1 MRILH
6 VALRYPPASGGTETY
21 IHEIVERTRNTPAKY
36 DVRVLTSK
44 MRTHGPISELDPN
57 LLLDDPLYVQRLH
70 HQATPLI
77 SYPRLQAL
85 KYYLSHHQ
93 PDIVEAYS
101 FWYQPA
107 NAAAHWTKKN
117 RRPFIFHPLYYEN
130 DTRRK
135 PLWQLYK
142 NIIGRRTFAL
152 ADVVVVISPFE
163 QSLIEKAGF
172 SVKRFELIPP
182 GIEIKKYS
190 QSYPSP
196 FTAKKITG
204 DILLTVGRIAKGKGL
219 IDVVNSL
226 PTILKEH
233 PNTQWVVIGE
243 DFGAKKFLKRR
254 AKELAISDHIHWL
267 GKLPEEEKIAAM
279 QHATLL
285 LHPSHYEAFGIAPA
299 EALAAST
306 PVVARNIAAV
316 PYVVPDN
323 KAGLLFTTNNEL
335 AAHVSTLLINPTL
348 RQQLGQQGQQ
358 HVAANFTWEKSINKL
373 LKLYDELAAR

>member
-1 MRILH
+1 MRIVH

-21 IHEIVERTRNTPAKY
+21 VHEIVERTRNMEAKR

-44 MRTHGPISELDPN
+44 MRTHGPISELDPG
-57 LLLDDPLYVQRLH
+57 LLLDDPLHVQRLH
-70 HQATPLI
+70 HLATPFI
-77 SYPRLQAL
+77 TYPRLQAL
-85 KYYLSHHQ
+85 PYYLTHHN

-107 NAAAHWTKKN
+107 DTAARWASQN

-142 NIIGRRTFAL
+142 KTIGRRTFAA
-152 ADVVVVISPFE
+152 ADMVVVISPHE

-172 SVKRFELIPP
+172 PVKRFELIPP
-182 GIEIKKYS
+182 GINMEKYTH
-190 QSYPSP
+190 PKPDP
-196 FTAKKITG
+196 FTAKNITG
-204 DILLTVGRIAKGKGL
+204 EILLTVGRVAKGKGL

-226 PTILKEH
+226 PTILKEY
-233 PNTQWVVIGE
+233 PNAQWVVIGE

-254 AKELAISDHIHWL
+254 AKELSVSEHIHWL

-285 LHPSHYEAFGIAPA
+285 LHPSHYEAFGIVLA
-299 EALAAST
+299 EALACGT

-316 PYVVPDN
+316 PYVAPHN
-323 KAGLLFTTNNEL
+323 QAGLLFTTNDEL
-335 AAHVSTLLINPTL
+335 ATHVSTLLKNPTL
-348 RQQLGQQGQQ
+348 RRQLGQQGQH
-358 HVAANFTWEKSINKL
+358 HVAANFTWDKSVGKL
-373 LKLYDELAAR
+373 LKLYDELGPH

>member
-1 MRILH
+1 MRIVH
-6 VALRYPPASGGTETY
+6 TALRYPPASGGTETY
-21 IHEIVERTRNTPAKY
+21 VHEIVERTHNTLARH

-44 MRTHGPISELDPN
+44 MRTHGPVSELDPS
-57 LLLDDPLYVQRLH
+57 LLLDDSLYVQRLH
-70 HQATPLI
+70 HQATPLL

-85 KYYLSHHQ
+85 KYYLSHHN

-107 NAAAHWTKKN
+107 DAAARWAKKN

-135 PLWQLYK
+135 PIWQLYK
-142 NIIGRRTFAL
+142 HTRGRRTFAA

-172 SVKRFELIPP
+172 PVKRFELIPP

-190 QSYPSP
+190 QLYPNP
-196 FTAKKITG
+196 FAEKNITG

-226 PTILKEH
+226 PAILKGH
-233 PNTQWVVIGE
+233 PSTQWVVIGE

-254 AKELAISDHIHWL
+254 AKELAISEHIHWL
-267 GKLPEEEKIAAM
+267 GKLPEEEKIAAI

-285 LHPSHYEAFGIAPA
+285 IHPSHYEAFGIAPA
-299 EALAAST
+299 EALACDT

-316 PYVVPDN
+316 PYVVPHN
-323 KAGLLFTTNNEL
+323 QAGLLFNNNDEL
-335 AAHVSTLLINPTL
+335 ASHVSTLLNNSNL
-348 RQQLGQQGQQ
+348 RQKLGQQGQQ
-358 HVAANFTWEKSINKL
+358 HVAANFTWGKSITKL
-373 LKLYDELAAR
+373 LKLYDELASR

>member
-1 MRILH
+1 MRIVH

-21 IHEIVERTRNTPAKY
+21 VHEIVERTRNVAAKR

-57 LLLDDPLYVQRLH
+57 LLLDDPLYIQRLH
-70 HQATPLI
+70 HQNTPLI

-85 KYYLSHHQ
+85 SYYLSHHN

-107 NAAAHWTKKN
+107 DTAARWAKKN

-135 PLWQLYK
+135 FHWQIYK
-142 NIIGRRTFAL
+142 HTRGRQTFAA
-152 ADVVVVISPFE
+152 ADAVVVISPYE

-172 SVKRFELIPP
+172 LVKRFELIPP
-182 GIEIKKYS
+182 GIDLEKYTRP
-190 QSYPSP
+190 QPNP
-196 FTAKKITG
+196 FTTKNITG
-204 DILLTVGRIAKGKGL
+204 EILLTVGRVAKGKGL
-219 IDVVNSL
+219 IDVVNAL
-226 PTILKEH
+226 PAILKQH
-233 PNTQWVVIGE
+233 PNAQWIVIGE

-254 AKELAISDHIHWL
+254 AKELGISEHIHWL
-267 GKLPEEEKIAAM
+267 AKLPEAEKIAAM

-285 LHPSHYEAFGIAPA
+285 LHPSHYEAFGIVVA
-299 EALAAST
+299 EALAGGT

-316 PYVVPDN
+316 PYVAPHN
-323 KAGLLFTTNNEL
+323 QAGLLFNNNDEL
-335 AAHVSTLLINPTL
+335 AAHVSILLKNPTL

-358 HVAANFTWEKSINKL
+358 HVATNFTWDTSIKKL
-373 LKLYDELAAR
+373 LKLYDEFGSK